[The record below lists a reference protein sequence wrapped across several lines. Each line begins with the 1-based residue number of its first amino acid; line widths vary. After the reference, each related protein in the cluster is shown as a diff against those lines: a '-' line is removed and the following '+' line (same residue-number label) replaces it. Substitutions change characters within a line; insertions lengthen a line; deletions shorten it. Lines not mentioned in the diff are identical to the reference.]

1 MISEALPRRPGQ
13 SEEEYLRYLEKHV
26 QHVDRILLTQ
36 AIILLGG
43 VAIIIITA
51 IVITIYKLF

>member
-1 MISEALPRRPGQ
+1 MIGEPLPRKPGQ

-26 QHVDRILLTQ
+26 EHVDNMFLAQ

-51 IVITIYKLF
+51 IVVTIYRLF